1 MNMSKTLA
9 LIHTSATLVPLFED
23 LVKEYLSHIDLK
35 VFTIVDDS
43 LIKNTI
49 AKNKLTANTQK
60 RLINYIISAEEAGAD
75 YIMVTCSSVGP
86 AVEMAEKLVSVP
98 VLRVDLPM
106 ADQAVN
112 SGSKIGVL
120 ATLPTTLA
128 PTTDLVKRRAIALD
142 KQIEIN
148 AKLCTGAFE
157 ALRRGEPQ
165 THDEIVAKALLELAQ
180 SVDVIVLAQASM
192 ARVVNQLD
200 EQLKTVPIL
209 GSPVIAMNYLANIL

>member
-112 SGSKIGVL
+112 SGSKIGFL

-148 AKLCTGAFE
+148 AKLCTGE
-157 ALRRGEPQ
+157 KNL
-165 THDEIVAKALLELAQ
+165 
-180 SVDVIVLAQASM
+180 
-192 ARVVNQLD
+192 N
-200 EQLKTVPIL
+200 
-209 GSPVIAMNYLANIL
+209 NI